1 MVRRLVAD
9 DSYGRVALA
18 RTVELREVDALPRA
32 EDELAIAHGQRHRAP
47 DEHRFHVRGAVA
59 LRMVG
64 ARVVP
69 DRAVEGGEH
78 VLLHVR
84 VGVLVHEDA
93 RGSVRDRDRTDP
105 VADLRARDRGL
116 HAGRDVHGL
125 LGLRR
130 FHRELL
136 VPDGHFSFI
145 AGAGPPATPFQ
156 RRLRQFIA
164 GGGPPATPLSTPA
177 SPVHR
182 RGRTPCNPPFNA
194 GFAGESMPCDP
205 PTARS
210 PAIRATS
217 AGVAFPPLT
226 TRTTVRPRTST
237 RPARTAAS
245 GAAPEGSTRSERRSR
260 YS

>member
-59 LRMVG
+59 LRMVV
-64 ARVVP
+64 ARVVR
-69 DRAVEGGEH
+69 DRAFEGGEH
-78 VLLHVR
+78 VPLHVR

-93 RGSVRDRDRTDP
+93 RGRVRDRDRTDP

-116 HAGRDVHGL
+116 HAGRDVYGL

-136 VPDGHFSFI
+136 VPNGHFSFI
-145 AGAGPPATPFQ
+145 AGGGPLQPPFQ

-164 GGGPPATPLSTPA
+164 GGGPPATPLLTPA
-177 SPVHR
+177 LPVHR
-182 RGRTPCNPPFNA
+182 RGWAPCNPPFNT
-194 GFAGESMPCDP
+194 GFAGESFLVA
-205 PTARS
+205 ARS

-245 GAAPEGSTRSERRSR
+245 GAAPAGSTRSERRTRNS
-260 YS
+260 

>member
-9 DSYGRVALA
+9 VRYGRVALA

-59 LRMVG
+59 LRMVV
-64 ARVVP
+64 ARVVR
-69 DRAVEGGEH
+69 DRAFEGGEH

-93 RGSVRDRDRTDP
+93 RGRVRDRDRTDP

-145 AGAGPPATPFQ
+145 AGA
-156 RRLRQFIA
+156 
-164 GGGPPATPLSTPA
+164 GPPATPLSTPA

>member
-47 DEHRFHVRGAVA
+47 DEHRFHVRGTIA
-59 LRMVG
+59 LRMVV
-64 ARVVP
+64 ARVVR
-69 DRAVEGGEH
+69 DRAFEGAEH

-93 RGSVRDRDRTDP
+93 RGRVRDRDRTDP

-145 AGAGPPATPFQ
+145 AGGALPRAGAPPPAPATPPSLAPSPGHP
-156 RRLRQFIA
+156 R
-164 GGGPPATPLSTPA
+164 GPGPP
-177 SPVHR
+177 H
-182 RGRTPCNPPFNA
+182 PP
-194 GFAGESMPCDP
+194 PQP
-205 PTARS
+205 P
-210 PAIRATS
+210 P
-217 AGVAFPPLT
+217 
-226 TRTTVRPRTST
+226 
-237 RPARTAAS
+237 RPA
-245 GAAPEGSTRSERRSR
+245 
-260 YS
+260 